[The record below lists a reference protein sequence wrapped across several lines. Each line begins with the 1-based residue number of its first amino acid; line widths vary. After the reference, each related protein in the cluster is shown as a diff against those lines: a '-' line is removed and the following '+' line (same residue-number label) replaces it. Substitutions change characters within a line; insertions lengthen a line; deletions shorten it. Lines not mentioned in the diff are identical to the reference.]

1 MFGPSWSQAIH
12 APFDDILSRSHT
24 NTFPGVSIYRCQSS
38 FEEQRFS
45 WGFFKMDLERLMFSM
60 KISQY
65 CKVSDLVNA
74 QISFQVEDLPQVL
87 GVVFLWLTH
96 LPVCI
101 GAGLRSG
108 VVGPNQST
116 LHCGNLPFFLA
127 FGSPPL
133 LIQLVHCSRGHFT
146 SLLAD
151 HHTLTSPVIAES
163 LGSCKQLATLNLRT
177 RCKRCSPRRTT
188 TTAPRFELNQLA
200 STAPAHQYENFKK
213 KGDI

>member
-1 MFGPSWSQAIH
+1 MRVSGP
-12 APFDDILSRSHT
+12 
-24 NTFPGVSIYRCQSS
+24 G
-38 FEEQRFS
+38 S
-45 WGFFKMDLERLMFSM
+45 WGPTSPRF
-60 KISQY
+60 
-65 CKVSDLVNA
+65 
-74 QISFQVEDLPQVL
+74 
-87 GVVFLWLTH
+87 T
-96 LPVCI
+96 
-101 GAGLRSG
+101 AGTSL
-108 VVGPNQST
+108 
-116 LHCGNLPFFLA
+116 FFLA

-133 LIQLVHCSRGHFT
+133 LIQLVHYSRGHFT

-213 KGDI
+213 GRYLNHLNTHANDQTQNTDRAVATSRCNVIPVRD